1 MKKKLLVAAL
11 FAAATTTGA
20 FAQSSQF
27 KPGFYAGVE
36 LGYATVKDQ
45 TQESANTLVG
55 ILGGSATVT
64 QDSSIFDGRIFGGYK
79 IIENIDIEV
88 GYAQSGTVSQT
99 ASGRTSG
106 NVAYSGNVDIS
117 YNGFDY
123 SILLRPSISTGL
135 NNLYFRVGG
144 TYLTQKASASLSAAG
159 ASASTTQNTSGSGY
173 ILGLGYDIPLTKSVD
188 VRAAYNYLGNIAG
201 VSNSYSNRFSIG
213 ILGKF

>member
-1 MKKKLLVAAL
+1 MKKKLLAIAL
-11 FAAATTTGA
+11 LSATTGVM
-20 FAQSSQF
+20 AQSNQF
-27 KPGFYAGVE
+27 KPGFYAGIE

-45 TQESANTLVG
+45 TQESANTLVN

-64 QDSSIFDGRIFGGYK
+64 QDSSIFDGRVFGGYK
-79 IIENIDIEV
+79 IIENIDLEI
-88 GYAQSGTVSQT
+88 GYAQSNTISQT

-106 NVAYSGNVDIS
+106 NVAYSGNIDVS
-117 YNGFDY
+117 YNGLDY
-123 SILLRPSISTGL
+123 SILLRPSMSTGL

-173 ILGLGYDIPLTKSVD
+173 ILGLGYDIPVSKSVD
-188 VRAAYNYLGNIAG
+188 IRAAYNYLGNIAG
-201 VSNSYSNRFSIG
+201 VSNNYSNRFSVG